1 MNKVLIGFLVMVFIT
16 LITYLAASF
25 CYGGFDIINM
35 SQDGKV
41 AVVAIWS
48 GCFIVV
54 GFATFLC
61 DVND

>member
-1 MNKVLIGFLVMVFIT
+1 MNKVLIGFLVMAFIT
-16 LITYLAASF
+16 LITYLAAF

-35 SQDGKV
+35 PHDSKV
-41 AVVAIWS
+41 IVTALWG
-48 GCFIVV
+48 GCFVVV